1 MLSINNNHN
10 NLIYRHTYILIYIPH
25 HFHHFHHFHHSQE
38 SELQTLEPRA
48 STCTVVTVVSWCVS
62 LWCKKQQQPM
72 FGSGNREPAS
82 NVSNGALGPDLL
94 KQLVSSYPSRLLLA
108 SFWCYLL
115 ILMTF
120 CLTTPSR
127 GPFDHVVNQCSNLI
141 DILFCMFCGSR
152 LLFLGHQNDNTEPR
166 CRTIMFIWAAQPGC
180 MNIIFQTWVCT
191 MSHRVFHGPKIG
203 CIFAIQFLLAAL
215 LAALFAFFCSRNF
228 KNEIKKDKKTLI
240 WKHILYP
247 IQLCVFFEVN
257 MVNRARS
264 EPFHFFLIS
273 PGRLIHLDGFNPEC
287 FQEWW

>member
-10 NLIYRHTYILIYIPH
+10 NLIDIHTYWYT
-25 HFHHFHHFHHSQE
+25 FHITFITFITRRSPSYRRWSLGLPPVQW
-38 SELQTLEPRA
+38 
-48 STCTVVTVVSWCVS
+48 VTVVSWCVS
-62 LWCKKQQQPM
+62 LWCKKQQPM

-115 ILMTF
+115 ILMTS

-127 GPFDHVVNQCSNLI
+127 GPFDHVVNQCSSLI

-152 LLFLGHQNDNTEPR
+152 LLFWGHQNDNTEPR

-180 MNIIFQTWVCT
+180 MNRIFQTWVCT
-191 MSHRVFHGPKIG
+191 IKPQGFPRSKDWMHFCNSISSG
-203 CIFAIQFLLAAL
+203 CAARSS
-215 LAALFAFFCSRNF
+215 ACFFCSRNF

-273 PGRLIHLDGFNPEC
+273 PGHLIHLDGFNPEC